1 MSIASLVSEDER
13 DHRPSSAHSPSFAD
27 ADTGEEEDER
37 VRFAI
42 AALEGMRTA
51 GTPVPSPGPTPPMH
65 GPYRTTSSNTTTS
78 SGGPITPNTSAL
90 SLASSEHS
98 SGSAYVVGPDGEVLI
113 TDAEDPRFLERV
125 SQLPIVS
132 GALRAYE
139 GARNS
144 NRAIKVR

>member
-1 MSIASLVSEDER
+1 MSIASLVNSEDER
-13 DHRPSSAHSPSFAD
+13 DRPSSAHSPAYVD
-27 ADTGEEEDER
+27 AGAGEEEDER
-37 VRFAI
+37 VRLAI
-42 AALEGMRTA
+42 EALGAMRTA
-51 GTPVPSPGPTPPMH
+51 STPVPQLH
-65 GPYRTTSSNTTTS
+65 GPYRTTSSNTTS
-78 SGGPITPNTSAL
+78 SGGPITPSTSAV
-90 SLASSEHS
+90 SLASSEHSHS